1 MAKLTGEKYVYENR
15 YRICSVFGSRC
26 RIVGFHQQ
34 CRIVGP
40 HQQSIC
46 RLLFVGTRL
55 LFGWSSVLRVW
66 RPSRMLRNRA
76 TLLRRPE
83 RMLFR

>member
-1 MAKLTGEKYVYENR
+1 MANLTGEKHVYENR
-15 YRICSVFGSRC
+15 YRIYSVFGSRC

-34 CRIVGP
+34 CRIVGL

-55 LFGWSSVLRVW
+55 LLGWSH
-66 RPSRMLRNRA
+66 
-76 TLLRRPE
+76 LL
-83 RMLFR
+83 